1 MAGFA
6 ARRSLE
12 PDFNRPVAP
21 GKRGEDCLIP
31 RHGRG
36 FSRIDKVTGARLNVP
51 QSGQDPAGNR
61 TSSEIRMQALRKLV
75 PAALAGALVM
85 GAGAGIHDA
94 AAQSKEVRVYNWSDY
109 IDKAILSEFTRETG
123 IKVVYDVYDSNDV
136 LETKL
141 MAGRSGY
148 DIVVP
153 SNNFLARQIKAG
165 ILAKLDRAK
174 LPNLRHMDPGLM
186 ARMTKYDPGNEHAAI
201 YLWGTSGLGINVDK
215 ISERMK
221 NAPVN
226 SLALLF
232 DPAVVSK
239 FADCG
244 VNVLDAPD
252 DVMPAVLTYLGLNP
266 DSKDPKDWARAEAQL
281 RKIRPYIRKFH
292 SSQYINDLA
301 NGDTCLAFGFSGD
314 ILQAKTRAAEAKK
327 GVRVSYLLPKE
338 GALMWFDS
346 MAIPADGPNR
356 DNAHVLMNYLMQPKV
371 AARISEAV
379 QYPSGNK
386 DAAAFIK
393 PETMADE
400 NVFPRA
406 ETMKRL
412 YTVTPNNQ
420 TQQRLMTRIWTRVKA
435 AN

>member
-1 MAGFA
+1 MKA
-6 ARRSLE
+6 
-12 PDFNRPVAP
+12 
-21 GKRGEDCLIP
+21 
-31 RHGRG
+31 
-36 FSRIDKVTGARLNVP
+36 SRQPLRFLLTGV
-51 QSGQDPAGNR
+51 
-61 TSSEIRMQALRKLV
+61 
-75 PAALAGALVM
+75 LA
-85 GAGAGIHDA
+85 AGIAIWASA
-94 AAQSKEVRVYNWSDY
+94 ASAQDKEVRVYNWSDY
-109 IDKAILSEFTRETG
+109 IDKNILAEFTRDTG

-165 ILAKLDRAK
+165 ILGKLDRAK
-174 LPNLRHMDPGLM
+174 LPNLKHMDAGLM
-186 ARMTKYDPGNEHAAI
+186 ARMTKYDPGNAHAAI
-201 YLWGTSGLGINVDK
+201 YLWGTSGLGINTDK
-215 ISERMK
+215 INARMK

-226 SLALLF
+226 SLALIF

-244 VNVLDAPD
+244 VTLLDAPD

-266 DSKDPKDWARAEAQL
+266 DSKDAKDWAKAEAQL
-281 RKIRPYIRKFH
+281 HKIRPYVRKFH

-301 NGDTCLAFGFSGD
+301 NGDICLAFGFSGD

-327 GVRVSYLLPKE
+327 GVNVSYLLPKE
-338 GALMWFDS
+338 GGLMWFDS
-346 MAIPADGPNR
+346 MAIPADAPNR
-356 DNAHVLMNYLMQPKV
+356 DNAHVLMNYLMQPKI

-386 DAAAFIK
+386 DAGAFIK
-393 PETMADE
+393 AETTADE
-400 NVFPRA
+400 NVFPRDA
-406 ETMKRL
+406 TMKRL
-412 YTVTPNNQ
+412 YTVTPNTQ
-420 TQQRLMTRIWTRVKA
+420 PQQRLMTRIWTRVKA

>member
-1 MAGFA
+1 MK
-6 ARRSLE
+6 
-12 PDFNRPVAP
+12 PW
-21 GKRGEDCLIP
+21 
-31 RHGRG
+31 RH
-36 FSRIDKVTGARLNVP
+36 
-51 QSGQDPAGNR
+51 
-61 TSSEIRMQALRKLV
+61 LV
-75 PAALAGALVM
+75 PALAAGMVLAGVFC
-85 GAGAGIHDA
+85 AGSA
-94 AAQSKEVRVYNWSDY
+94 ARAQDKEVRVYNWSDY
-109 IDKAILSEFTRETG
+109 IDKNILGEFTRDTG
-123 IKVVYDVYDSNDV
+123 IKVIYDVYDSNDV

-165 ILAKLDRAK
+165 ILSKLDRVK
-174 LPNLRHMDPGLM
+174 LPNLKHMDAGLM

-201 YLWGTSGLGINVDK
+201 YLWGTSGLGVNIDK
-215 ISERMK
+215 IEARMK
-221 NAPVN
+221 NAPAN

-232 DPAVVSK
+232 DPNIVSK

-244 VNVLDAPD
+244 VNLLDAPD
-252 DVMPAVLTYLGLNP
+252 DVMPAVLTYLGLDP
-266 DSKDPKDWARAEAQL
+266 DSKKPADWAKAEAQL
-281 RKIRPYIRKFH
+281 RKVRPYIRKFH

-314 ILQAKTRAAEAKK
+314 ILQARNRAEEAKK
-327 GVRVSYLLPKE
+327 GVRVRYLLPKE
-338 GALMWFDS
+338 GGLMWFDS
-346 MAIPADGPNR
+346 MAIPSDAPNR
-356 DNAHVLMNYLMQPKV
+356 DNAHRLMNYLMQPKV

-379 QYPSGNK
+379 QYPSANK

-406 ETMKRL
+406 DALKRL
-412 YTVTPNNQ
+412 YTVSPNNQ